1 MPYAE
6 LAMNTS
12 VAMKGLKVKDV
23 YTTDN
28 GGNNDGA
35 MTLTCEA
42 NGQTVKVRTVVLK
55 DSAGNMATEDMLVGK
70 TIDVT
75 GVIDSFNGEY
85 QIKIISL
92 AGILVEGEPLFPPV
106 EKPEPPV
113 EESTDTTSETTSDTN
128 LDTTS
133 SNAGLGCMGVIAAPA
148 LLPVLAAAVVLLK
161 KREN

>member
-1 MPYAE
+1 
-6 LAMNTS
+6 
-12 VAMKGLKVKDV
+12 
-23 YTTDN
+23 
-28 GGNNDGA
+28 
-35 MTLTCEA
+35 
-42 NGQTVKVRTVVLK
+42 
-55 DSAGNMATEDMLVGK
+55 MATEDMLKGK

-92 AGILVEGEPLFPPV
+92 AGILVEGESLFPPV

-113 EESTDTTSETTSDTN
+113 EESTDTTSETTS
-128 LDTTS
+128 DTTS